1 MLHTELDKY
10 IAEARKNGYK
20 STLKVLQLVKAE
32 FQKFLT
38 SSKDAKLDEVQ
49 EAKILLKMK
58 DQWLDELQTRE
69 KAGRDTTEL
78 RSDVEL
84 LTGYIP
90 ALPTTEDIES
100 YTREAVTAYKTTMPD
115 GYALSMRDMMPIM
128 SIVKEKYPLA
138 DGKVISQVVRSFL
151 Q

>member
-1 MLHTELDKY
+1 MYTELDKY
-10 IAEARKNGYK
+10 IAEARKNGHK
-20 STLKVLQLVKAE
+20 SVLKVLQLIKAE

-58 DQWLDELQTRE
+58 DQWLDELQMRE
-69 KAGRDTTEL
+69 KAGRDVTEL
-78 RSDVEL
+78 RSEVEL

-90 ALPTTEDIES
+90 ELPTSEDIES
-100 YTREAVTAYKTTMPD
+100 YTREVITAYKA
-115 GYALSMRDMMPIM
+115 GALSMRDMKPIM
-128 SIVKEKYPLA
+128 NIVKEKYPLA
-138 DGKVISQVVRSFL
+138 DGKIISQVVRSIL